1 MLSLLQKIIKLLFLI
16 LIIINLCLAFYLS
29 KAMNS
34 FSEKKNGSA
43 LLLIEKGQNPRSIA
57 KNLKKNNLIGDPLA
71 FFFAYL
77 LYYSP
82 RYLKAGEYEFWLPV
96 QPRKIMLD
104 LISGKI
110 LLHPLTIPEG
120 LTFIEISELLLQ
132 KKFPFEGSF
141 PEACLKKE
149 LIADLDPKANNLEGY
164 LFPETYHFPRGVKAE
179 EMVRVMV
186 EQFKKTFGDREK
198 QRAQELGMTI
208 REIVTLASLIEKET
222 SRPEE
227 KALVSAVFHN
237 RLRLRMKLDCD
248 PTIIY
253 ALKLQNRFNGNLRL
267 EDKNLKSPYNTYLYP
282 GLPPGPICN
291 PGKESLLAALYPA
304 AVDYLYFVSRNDGS
318 HVFNRSYDEH
328 LKAVKKFQLKN
339 YRRLR

>member
-1 MLSLLQKIIKLLFLI
+1 MLSLLQRIIKLMLLS

-34 FSEKKNGSA
+34 FSGKKDGSS
-43 LLLIEKGQNPRSIA
+43 LLLIEKGQSPRAIA
-57 KNLKKNNLIGDPLA
+57 QSLKKNGLIREALA
-71 FFFAYL
+71 FHLAYS
-77 LYYSP
+77 LYFSP

-110 LLHPLTIPEG
+110 LLHPLTIREG

-141 PEACLKKE
+141 LEACQKKE
-149 LIADLDPKANNLEGY
+149 LIVGLDPKASNLEGY
-164 LFPETYHFPRGVKAE
+164 LFPETYHFPRGIKAE
-179 EMVRVMV
+179 EIVRAMV
-186 EQFKKTFGDREK
+186 EQFKKNFGEK
-198 QRAQELGMTI
+198 EKERAEQLRMSL

-227 KALVSAVFHN
+227 KPLVSAVFHN

-253 ALKLQNRFNGNLRL
+253 ALKLQSRFDGNLRF
-267 EDKNLKSPYNTYLYP
+267 EDKNLNSPYNTYLYP
-282 GLPPGPICN
+282 DLPPGPICN
-291 PGKESLLAALYPA
+291 PGKESLIAALYPA
-304 AVDYLYFVSRNDGS
+304 EVDYLYFVSRNDGS

-339 YRRLR
+339 NRALR